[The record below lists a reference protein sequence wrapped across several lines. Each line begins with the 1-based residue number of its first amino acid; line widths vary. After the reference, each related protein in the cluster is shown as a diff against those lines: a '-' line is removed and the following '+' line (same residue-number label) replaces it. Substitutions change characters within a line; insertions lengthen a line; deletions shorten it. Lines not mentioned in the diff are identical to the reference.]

1 MAVEKKKMGAPKKDE
16 EEKQATFSVT
26 CKKKNLPVIKPKV
39 KAYIKKLD
47 K

>member
-1 MAVEKKKMGAPKKDE
+1 MEVKKKTAGAPSKPE
-16 EEKQATFSVT
+16 EEKQVGFIVT
-26 CKKKNLPVIKPKV
+26 CKKKNLSVIKPKV